1 MKTNGLFLQEDKEKA
16 EKELDC
22 CGYCINNA
30 NQHYRHTEFEKAA
43 VYHDNIA
50 RSLRELQ
57 AMKNKKEMTEA
68 AWLMWKQIEADRQQ
82 DYLINELR
90 SRT

>member
-1 MKTNGLFLQEDKEKA
+1 MKTNGLFLQEDKERE
-16 EKELDC
+16 EKELNC

-43 VYHDNIA
+43 VYHENIA

-57 AMKNKKEMTEA
+57 SMKNKKEMMDG
-68 AWLMWKQIEADRQQ
+68 AWLMLKQMESDQQ
-82 DYLINELR
+82 QEQLLNELR
-90 SRT
+90 SRI